1 MAISRFKRVLIAN
14 RGEIAVRIIRALREL
29 NIESVAVYSDADAN
43 SMHVRLADYAVRLPG
58 RLSAETYLNIPALVE
73 AIKVAQADAVHPG
86 YGFLSENADFVDAVT
101 GAGAK
106 FIGPS
111 SHAMRLMGDKIAA
124 KNLMKKTGVAVVPG
138 SDRPLESADEI
149 KAIAQET
156 GYPLIL
162 KAAAGGGGRGMRVVR
177 TDSELEPALAACQ
190 REALAWFG
198 NPAVFCERY
207 IERPRHIEIQVL
219 FDEHGNGVHLYERDC
234 SVQRRHQKLLE
245 EAPSPYLDNARREKL
260 GEAAVRAAKA
270 AGYANAGTIEFICE
284 SPDQIY
290 FMEMNTRIQVEHP
303 VTEAVTG
310 VDLVRHQILVAMGE
324 TLPFSQADIKLNG
337 WAIELR
343 INAEDPTKSFA
354 PAPGRVD
361 PCILPAGPDV
371 RVDSHLYAGFTIPS
385 EYDSMVAKIIV
396 KGPDRAGAITK
407 ARRALAEMQ
416 IGGVPTTAKFHEVL
430 LCHPS
435 FEQGDITTRFLEE
448 THEEFQAAYI
458 AGPENSQSTGSPSE
472 LSRDAAAIL
481 AALGSAL
488 NWSNGSGA
496 NGVAQISTQN
506 SGVDKNITL
515 TSPQR
520 SRWADA
526 AIWESRRSR

>member
-1 MAISRFKRVLIAN
+1 MATSRFKRVLIAN

-29 NIESVAVYSDADAN
+29 GIQSVAVYSDADIS
-43 SMHVRLADYAVRLPG
+43 SMPVRLADFAVRLPG
-58 RLSAETYLNIPALVE
+58 RLSSETYLNIPALIH
-73 AIKVAQADAVHPG
+73 ALKVSGADAVHPG

-101 GAGAK
+101 NAGAK

-111 SHAMRLMGDKIAA
+111 ATAMRLMGDKIAA
-124 KNLMKKTGVAVVPG
+124 KNLMKQNGVAVVPG

-149 KAIAQET
+149 KAIVKQT

-190 REALAWFG
+190 REAQAWFG

-245 EAPSPYLDNARREKL
+245 EAPSPYLDDARRRKL
-260 GEAAVRAAKA
+260 GEAAVKAAKA

-284 SPDQIY
+284 SPDEIY

-303 VTEAVTG
+303 VTEAITG
-310 VDLVRHQILVAMGE
+310 VDLVKNQILVAMGE
-324 TLPFSQADIKLNG
+324 KLPFSQADIKLNG
-337 WAIELR
+337 WAMELR
-343 INAEDPTKSFA
+343 INAEDPTNGFA

-371 RVDSHLYAGFTIPS
+371 RVDTHLYPGFTIPS
-385 EYDSMVAKIIV
+385 EYDSMVAKVIV
-396 KGPDRAGAITK
+396 KGSTRENAIAK

-416 IGGVPTTAKFHEVL
+416 IGGVPTTARFHEVL
-430 LCHPS
+430 LNHPEFVS
-435 FEQGDITTRFLEE
+435 GNITTRFLEE
-448 THEEFQAAYI
+448 TQKEFESAY
-458 AGPENSQSTGSPSE
+458 ATGFDVPANNPDRLSQIGH
-472 LSRDAAAIL
+472 DAAAIV

-488 NWSNGSGA
+488 ESAIGTNPASPPADASK
-496 NGVAQISTQN
+496 
-506 SGVDKNITL
+506 DKTH
-515 TSPQR
+515 SRHQR
-520 SRWADA
+520 SRWADS
-526 AIWESRRSR
+526 AILEARRSR